1 MTAQITQYDN
11 IVSKVEDLCNRLGVD
26 KFEENKKGRK
36 LAIPIPEI
44 ISLAVF
50 KQKFGIS
57 TKIDLYDIFEPDC
70 SYKTLVVNLNR
81 FAGLALLILSLLLTR
96 NSSWSNQPI
105 KHTDSTDIPVCL
117 DRNARRHKTMKQ
129 FAKWAKTGKGWFY
142 GLKLHITTDLEQNL
156 LSVKFTSGNVWDG
169 SVFEELNKNL
179 SGIFVCDAGYVS
191 KKLEQKFSNNHRLIL
206 AAPKINMRK
215 IATDWQ
221 IKLLKTRML
230 IEMNFRNLKL
240 FYGLITSLP
249 RSVAGYLANYIYALL
264 AYQIA

>member
-11 IVSKVEDLCNRLGVD
+11 IVSKVENLCNRLGLD
-26 KFEENKKGRK
+26 KYEENKKGRK
-36 LAIPIPEI
+36 LAIPIPAI

-50 KQKFGIS
+50 KQTNGIP
-57 TKIDLYDIFEPDC
+57 TKRSIYKIFKPDC

-81 FAGLALLILSLLLTR
+81 FAGLALLILSLLLAR
-96 NSSWSNQPI
+96 NHSWSNQHI

-117 DRNARRHKTMKQ
+117 DRNARHHKTMKQ
-129 FAKWAKTGKGWFY
+129 FARWAKTGKGWFY

-169 SVFEELNKNL
+169 SVFEDLNKNL

-191 KKLEQKFSNNHRLIL
+191 EKLQTSFSNNHRIIL
-206 AAPKINMRK
+206 AASKKNMK
-215 IATDWQ
+215 KLAADWQ

-249 RSVAGYLANYIYALL
+249 RSIIGYLANYIYALL